1 MEAKPNLHTL
11 IGGACEQSLCW
22 GNQGG
27 FLEEVPFELGSRDS
41 RHGRGQPSRSR
52 ESRGQSPTEGVRV
65 GFDEPEDK
73 E

>member
-1 MEAKPNLHTL
+1 MEAKTNTL

-27 FLEEVPFELGSRDS
+27 FLEEVAFELGPRDS
-41 RHGRGQPSRSR
+41 RHGRGQHSRPR
-52 ESRGQSPTEGVRV
+52 ESLGQSPTDSVQV